1 MNVVINDP
9 LLGPKKIA
17 LMCINNLMSLPESS
31 KVLLTLDLKKVI
43 SQFMPPQF
51 NSEQGVIKTA
61 TKIMDKILALDAQ

>member
-1 MNVVINDP
+1 
-9 LLGPKKIA
+9 
-17 LMCINNLMSLPESS
+17 MSLPESS